1 MTKPQVEHR
10 KISLEQ
16 FQAEYKAQ
24 ADKREDIVV
33 ICPACGTLQNGQD
46 LIKAGAGECMDDLQG
61 RFGFSCVGRW
71 TGKGSA
77 TADVIA
83 AGQGCNW
90 TLGGMFQI
98 HTLTVVDPDGN
109 EHAFFELASKEAA
122 DAYRAKQAE
131 AFE

>member
-1 MTKPQVEHR
+1 MSSSIERRTIP
-10 KISLEQ
+10 LDQ

-24 ADKREDIVV
+24 AKKREDIVV
-33 ICPACGTLQNGQD
+33 ICPACGSLQNGRD

-77 TADVIA
+77 TEEVKA
-83 AGQGCNW
+83 AGKGCNW

-98 HTLTVVDPDGN
+98 HTLTVVDPDGI
-109 EHAFFELASKEAA
+109 EHPFFELASKEVA

-131 AFE
+131 AVE